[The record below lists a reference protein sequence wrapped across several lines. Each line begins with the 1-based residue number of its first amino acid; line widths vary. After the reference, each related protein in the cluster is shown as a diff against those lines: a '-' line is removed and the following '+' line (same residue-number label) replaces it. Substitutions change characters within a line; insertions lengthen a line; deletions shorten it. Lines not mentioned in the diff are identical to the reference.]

1 MLVSIAYAATKATET
16 TLTSVANGTTHAR
29 HGFPPFDHTYFFS
42 QIFWL
47 AISFGLFY
55 LFISRVIVPNM
66 GRVLE
71 TRHDRIASD
80 LDNAVRLKSEAEG
93 IKKEYE
99 KELQDARAKFREVL
113 NEATKTTKIKL
124 EQETKENDSI
134 IAQKIAE
141 STEQLNQ
148 VKQKALS
155 SVDAMAKDLVPLM
168 LKRLINEDVSIEQIE
183 NLLPNKLRAKQ

>member
-1 MLVSIAYAATKATET
+1 MFVSIAYAATKATET
-16 TLTSVANGTTHAR
+16 TLTSVANSAAHAK

-99 KELQDARAKFREVL
+99 KGLQEAHAKFREVL
-113 NEATKTTKIKL
+113 GEANKATKIKID
-124 EQETKENDSI
+124 QETKENDSI

-141 STEQLNQ
+141 ATEQLDK
-148 VKQKALS
+148 VKQKALT
-155 SVDAMAKDLVPLM
+155 SVDAMAKDLAPLI
-168 LKRLINEDVSIEQIE
+168 LKRLINEDVSIEQME
-183 NLLPNKLRAKQ
+183 KLLPNKLRAKQ